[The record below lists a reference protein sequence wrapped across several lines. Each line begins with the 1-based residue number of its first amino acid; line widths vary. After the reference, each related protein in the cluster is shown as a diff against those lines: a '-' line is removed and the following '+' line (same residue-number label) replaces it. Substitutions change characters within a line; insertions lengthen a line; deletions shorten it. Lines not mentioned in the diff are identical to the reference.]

1 MQVYYEIETDIPID
15 HQLHLQLPDTIPAGR
30 AKIAVIYELDDAK
43 VTKQSLMT
51 EFLNSLPIT
60 NTQGLSVEKIQ
71 SYMTEER
78 ASWED

>member
-1 MQVYYEIETDIPID
+1 MQAYYEIEADIPID